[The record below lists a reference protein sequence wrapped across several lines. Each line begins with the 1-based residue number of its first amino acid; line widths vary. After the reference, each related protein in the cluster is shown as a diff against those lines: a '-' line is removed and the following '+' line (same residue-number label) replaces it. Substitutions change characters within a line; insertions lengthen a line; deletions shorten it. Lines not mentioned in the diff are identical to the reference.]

1 MLIDDGLQLC
11 MPINTIMKAFKNTS
25 TWTTSDQ
32 LNQTESVG
40 VGPKKQLFKTV
51 SR

>member
-1 MLIDDGLQLC
+1 MLRDDGLQPC
-11 MPINTIMKAFKNTS
+11 MPINTIMKAFKNIC

-40 VGPKKQLFKTV
+40 VVPQKQLFKMV